1 MSSRCDWFFL
11 MYINDS
17 FFQIKKYRAALLDFI
32 DWLLLIVN
40 FDLFKLHD
48 EIYKSLNMLASG
60 KRSTGVTIWMDVFFF
75 FILQELKWETI
86 DWIEP
91 YWLVLG
97 QHRQNVDHYMLL
109 QVVMYVQGAC
119 HSYLYDKIS
128 NSAFNSNCVFDL
140 SSRRRG
146 LRNSIYIY

>member
-1 MSSRCDWFFL
+1 MNGC
-11 MYINDS
+11 
-17 FFQIKKYRAALLDFI
+17 
-32 DWLLLIVN
+32 
-40 FDLFKLHD
+40 
-48 EIYKSLNMLASG
+48 
-60 KRSTGVTIWMDVFFF
+60 FFF

-109 QVVMYVQGAC
+109 QVVMYVQGVC